1 MHPDVMAFVEDL
13 QANPPTDLATWLAR
27 GPEAK
32 RAHLKGFDIDD
43 LSDKGHARR
52 VAVAEKVLPDQRWDL
67 ESARHTLHQPGSASA
82 VDTGRGCGERPRI
95 WILAR
100 AQRLP
105 EVRPATG
112 MLRLLRGHPPAR
124 GSAWRGLSTLL
135 HGAVIRWGLL
145 LLNRSRHP
153 WPTEVIDRDVSPDGG
168 EEPADSEGRRR
179 TSGS

>member
-1 MHPDVMAFVEDL
+1 
-13 QANPPTDLATWLAR
+13 
-27 GPEAK
+27 
-32 RAHLKGFDIDD
+32 
-43 LSDKGHARR
+43 
-52 VAVAEKVLPDQRWDL
+52 VAVAEKVLP
-67 ESARHTLHQPGSASA
+67 
-82 VDTGRGCGERPRI
+82 
-95 WILAR
+95 
-100 AQRLP
+100 LP

-153 WPTEVIDRDVSPDGG
+153 WRTEVIDRDVSPDGG

>member
-52 VAVAEKVLPDQRWDL
+52 VAVAEKVLP
-67 ESARHTLHQPGSASA
+67 
-82 VDTGRGCGERPRI
+82 
-95 WILAR
+95 
-100 AQRLP
+100 LP

-153 WPTEVIDRDVSPDGG
+153 RRTEVIDRDVSPDGG